1 MTEKQLANYEKKY
14 KKAKDEFE
22 QEYKNFAKSFG
33 IELKDL
39 AKMINKLKSPEE
51 KINEEGRRL
60 KDD

>member
-39 AKMINKLKSPEE
+39 TKMINKLKSPEE